1 MLKLAKDFYITKIDR
16 DSGYGN
22 SSLEKEQLYTFV
34 YKKYRVELHME
45 FKIIGYTKENN
56 IAIINFGYTV
66 DIDRWSNKDQ
76 RYCFINDLDEADG
89 KSTKK
94 YFDSK
99 DAREILLRFVERFIQ
114 SYLDKVSPSI
124 IVRGALSEIKL
135 NLPRYKRF
143 DKLFC
148 KHYTKK
154 EFDIDK
160 YDSLYKICG
169 NYKEEKNKTIWV
181 YGKKE
186 SHLVQLEEVVK

>member
-34 YKKYRVELHME
+34 YKKYKVQLDME
-45 FKIIGYTKENN
+45 FKIIGYTEEDNV
-56 IAIINFGYTV
+56 AIINFGYIV
-66 DIDRWSNKDQ
+66 DIKKWSNKDQ
-76 RYCFINDLDEADG
+76 NYNYIYDLDNANG

-94 YFDSK
+94 YLDSK
-99 DAREILLRFVERFIQ
+99 DAREILLKFIERFIE
-114 SYLDKVSPSI
+114 SYLNKVSPAI
-124 IVRGALSEIKL
+124 ILRGALSEIKL

-143 DKLFC
+143 DNIFC

-169 NYKEEKNKTIWV
+169 NYKEDKNKTIWV

-186 SHLVQLEEVVK
+186 SHLSQLEEVVK